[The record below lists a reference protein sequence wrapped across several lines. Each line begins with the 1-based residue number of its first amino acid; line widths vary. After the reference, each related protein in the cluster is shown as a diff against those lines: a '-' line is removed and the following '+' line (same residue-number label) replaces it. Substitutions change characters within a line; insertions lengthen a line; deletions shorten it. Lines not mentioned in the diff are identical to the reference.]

1 MVSKAMPQDSGDPAE
16 GGLHPRPDSEN
27 NMSEKRNLSH
37 ESPDQ
42 EALAHMIILRS
53 LLGWFLLCEPIA
65 KMAPFHRCPFVSS
78 SRLEKGTGHIRAL
91 IAISCPQETHP
102 AGPEHSKR
110 PRQK

>member
-53 LLGWFLLCEPIA
+53 LLG
-65 KMAPFHRCPFVSS
+65 
-78 SRLEKGTGHIRAL
+78 
-91 IAISCPQETHP
+91 
-102 AGPEHSKR
+102 
-110 PRQK
+110 